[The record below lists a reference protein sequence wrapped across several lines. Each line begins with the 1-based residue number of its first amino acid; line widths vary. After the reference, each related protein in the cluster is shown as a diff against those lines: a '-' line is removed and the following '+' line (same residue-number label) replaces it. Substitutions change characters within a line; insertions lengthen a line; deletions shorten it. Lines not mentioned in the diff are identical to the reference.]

1 MVKVNARPAPPS
13 SGERAAKKPR
23 LEDSKTTKFTSIPAI
38 QAALN
43 ANNKKPC
50 AALIQSLTNVRNQ
63 ISLRHSEVQSHLED
77 SRTKLVA
84 PNDERLLLVEEWCK
98 ASPGLR
104 ELFDI
109 WNETFDESAAQAN
122 GSQGIAMT
130 NSTASLIVK
139 NFTPDHWRKLNAYI
153 TGGQGKGR
161 NAQGGSNELI
171 LVALRLLTVI
181 SEKWDPKRVFESFTW
196 ESKAL
201 PKLFTLRR
209 KSGIKSTGQARTA
222 FILFLVSFLSSGAD
236 SRVNSQT
243 KIAFLSTPASLST
256 LLSLFK
262 TLHSDHADVIKRV
275 LEVCWEGVWCDIRV
289 SRSLKVGAF
298 GDLHGVLG
306 NLLKL
311 YDNTEAEG
319 ADYSPADLVHH
330 FLLATCT
337 RPGVGLCFKDR
348 GWYPREGD
356 EESLGEGK
364 AKEFERGKIYN
375 IILGTIPQDAQGH
388 GRPSSARA
396 SPSRFSKPALSSS
409 VDTSQHPVSPSIPHD
424 CPPSGSPTLPL
435 VSGVISLPVPVES
448 FHLAATSS
456 GTALYNPV
464 PPSVGTV
471 LGNVLPTS
479 QNMNLKNVFTKGLQ
493 FTPPT
498 AAGSKAPPAPGPSA
512 TPIGNLVQH
521 TTALAL
527 IKCLDKLV
535 NVKVAFEEVAAAVGE
550 GGEAEGQWTRRLK
563 EVMREARRRLPEFQ
577 VVVAFCSAHLRA
589 FHSNPQASS
598 DVAGE
603 ASLTSSTSLIKKRA
617 LLAECAMRLLWM
629 YQKCLPEVVEG
640 ARFDVGKILIG
651 FEFAVS
657 TPEVGDAGSEA
668 GEDGVREVDED
679 QDDEMDEDHAEA
691 GEEEGGEG
699 DRDEEDGEEQGEED
713 QEPEDINV
721 ARRLHR
727 VTQLHILRFLKE
739 SSAFVGSG
747 GWAGKV
753 TGANGQNQ
761 THLYTLFTQFL
772 RFHPSLSTS
781 NYESSIHTQL
791 ASLVKHILGSTL
803 LFQDDPEEVDFWL
816 NALPFGARRVKVIS
830 RAKKPEDLQ
839 DGEEEEM
846 ISVTVYPETPD
857 GTPLV
862 DERESIVSFL
872 DECVQR
878 CLKTPY
884 KYIEE
889 MASLSSSPADSDAM
903 DVDISHQILLDNSAT
918 GTPPSPLLCTVVEQV
933 LAKVRAKLLAP
944 SDLVAIITFVRKVLL
959 GLLGKANVLTLSSGE
974 AEKNPTVAV
983 LRAVVIQ
990 LGEGLEV
997 KTMSFSGELDHSV
1010 IKRTVRREIDFMRQ
1024 TLHGQPSSP
1033 GSTRPVSKED
1043 AEDIDEFLDLVDGL
1057 DLPPSKRERM
1067 LTAFELVDWLRLLD
1081 SGLNAEQASNLF
1093 TIVKD
1098 IGGPWANTTLWE
1110 APGLDSNV
1118 SGWEGVPVDHLL
1130 LSADAHVFVDPQCQS
1145 ILVQAAINHRS
1156 TSVYSSPSS
1165 PDTPSIY
1172 FTRIVHV
1179 LLHNLLV
1186 WRQSGSLDI
1195 SKALLMVLGRLL
1207 EALKSDEAFLVVKEL
1222 VLSGSS
1228 VLREIALGSA
1238 ALEFAEGIDLIQTT
1252 CLDFTSV
1259 KDQDAKISPS
1269 AEELDYSLS
1278 WIKFLDPLDLLS
1290 CLESTLSSASSTD
1303 RYLVHLLQVS
1313 ATPLRSLAS
1322 STAREGSP
1330 RQGGAGLLDS
1340 RLPLLFQLQSK
1351 LSGLDGHG
1359 ELGQVLEELIAT
1371 ALEASLPLGLEWGFS
1386 DPSIAL
1392 LPSPCCMKLRAGGQ
1406 SAGSGQT
1413 STIPSA
1419 APLMGTPS
1427 FTPYCRK
1434 DPQQSAVQR
1443 RPLHPQPNPVK
1454 GGALPSVP
1462 LESAIPTLHS
1472 IADTA
1477 SHGSEISPI
1486 ISPILND
1493 EKQLRRLLQRLFDVF
1508 TAPASN
1514 TKLRVQVLNIFV
1526 SLFGIAKKDEDSKP
1540 VERLLASC
1548 SRLNK
1553 RLGDDPPYIAQEWV
1567 GVATDIVETGL
1578 QYTIRQL
1585 ASEDPSA
1592 MFPSGEIAG
1601 FVRLLSSL
1609 VESSNDVKCNPST
1622 METLLSIVVEQ
1633 HLHQAPIVELVN
1645 TALKVSNLKPLA
1657 VNRYLQAIV
1666 QHPRFYK
1673 VFSLPSSATHSAWDA
1688 ITSLLYTIFH
1698 LHPSNTCQVSHVE
1711 PLVRVYRGTLS
1722 PSDQRITS
1730 IFHLFERQ
1738 RKLSV
1743 TALLSKWSNPQTS
1756 SPTQSSS
1763 STSLEALQTL
1773 DPAFVLRTALA
1784 YPYWRN
1790 VDEVGIPSDAQVQEE
1805 QVYDPVFIC
1814 LLFGHVLSE
1823 SPPSGNIGW
1832 IELFRTNVVGVLVRS
1847 MSSRFASIRKLA
1859 LSLLAGV
1866 WKSVQVAELHEKEHL
1881 LYVLAQIKNLLPPS
1895 TPQDTAPVRIPSYIT
1910 LFLFHSLRG
1919 IFNPAHFVYPLTSR
1933 FLLQRPELDATDV
1946 PMLYSLLYSSSDDHW
1961 RKERGWILRFLADG
1975 MLAIGSGSQDWKIL
1989 KRRHT
1994 VGSPGKQAI
2003 LGILV
2008 NITRHQRPCSGL
2020 ILKSGL
2026 LSWMEMQLQSETT
2039 TKGSNDS
2046 VAWIKVIENVLLV
2059 LDVDK
2064 LEGTSLQSEW
2074 QASLWRCIALLLRKS
2089 ASAIQV
2095 LPYATRVILRLV
2107 GYSKVSYPVL
2117 VEVMN
2122 LALERLEDLE
2132 ATVPL
2137 PDATTATTGARRLNL
2152 NDLVP
2157 PGLHNSYGL
2166 HDMPAVEHSFVLW
2179 GRIVE
2184 VLWKA
2189 VMLSP
2194 GEDLPTVWDK
2204 LTSRLLIWRAFVGAA
2219 NSPEGEWARVQSVR
2233 NIS

>member
-43 ANNKKPC
+43 VNNKKPC

-130 NSTASLIVK
+130 NSTASLVLSILTTVFALLSTSYAFRPHGIQIVK

-209 KSGIKSTGQARTA
+209 KSESSPLVKPGTLFSFLLSVNQLTRSDIRTA

-375 IILGTIPQDAQGH
+375 IILAQFLKMLKVTDDP
-388 GRPSSARA
+388 RQQELALKILKACPSSR
-396 SPSRFSKPALSSS
+396 
-409 VDTSQHPVSPSIPHD
+409 
-424 CPPSGSPTLPL
+424 
-435 VSGVISLPVPVES
+435 
-448 FHLAATSS
+448 

-464 PPSVGTV
+464 PPSVGTI
-471 LGNVLPTS
+471 LGNVVPTS

-493 FTPPT
+493 FTTPI

-512 TPIGNLVQH
+512 TSTGNLVQH

-527 IKCLDKLV
+527 IKCLDKLASV
-535 NVKVAFEEVAAAVGE
+535 EAAFEEVAAAVGE
-550 GGEAEGQWTRRLK
+550 GGETEGQWTRRLK

-589 FHSNPQASS
+589 FHSNHQASS
-598 DVAGE
+598 D
-603 ASLTSSTSLIKKRA
+603 
-617 LLAECAMRLLWM
+617 
-629 YQKCLPEVVEG
+629 CLPEVVEG

-872 DECVQR
+872 DEC
-878 CLKTPY
+878 
-884 KYIEE
+884 YIEE

-918 GTPPSPLLCTVVEQV
+918 GTPPSPLLF
-933 LAKVRAKLLAP
+933 RAKLLAP

-959 GLLGKANVLTLSSGE
+959 GLLGKAN

-983 LRAVVIQ
+983 LR
-990 LGEGLEV
+990 LEV
-997 KTMSFSGELDHSV
+997 KTMSFS
-1010 IKRTVRREIDFMRQ
+1010 VRREIDFMRQ

-1033 GSTRPVSKED
+1033 GSTRP
-1043 AEDIDEFLDLVDGL
+1043 DIDEFLDLL
-1057 DLPPSKRERM
+1057 AHLSDLTSLTLPACVAPSKRERM

-1081 SGLNAEQASNLF
+1081 SGLNAEQASNFSLLSRTLEGLGQSENSATLF
-1093 TIVKD
+1093 
-1098 IGGPWANTTLWE
+1098 GQNTTC
-1110 APGLDSNV
+1110 GRHR
-1118 SGWEGVPVDHLL
+1118 GWTAMFRVGKVPVDHLL
-1130 LSADAHVFVDPQCQS
+1130 LSADAH
-1145 ILVQAAINHRS
+1145 AAINHRS

-1207 EALKSDEAFLVVKEL
+1207 EALKSDEAFSLLLWVA
-1222 VLSGSS
+1222 
-1228 VLREIALGSA
+1228 LRSNSLKVSTR
-1238 ALEFAEGIDLIQTT
+1238 IDLIQTT

-1259 KDQDAKISPS
+1259 KDRELASQISNVWRDRFLP

-1322 STAREGSP
+1322 STAHEGSP

-1371 ALEASLPLGLEWGFS
+1371 ALEASLPLGLSGVLGRW
-1386 DPSIAL
+1386 A
-1392 LPSPCCMKLRAGGQ
+1392 KRR
-1406 SAGSGQT
+1406 SGQT

-1427 FTPYCRK
+1427 FTP
-1434 DPQQSAVQR
+1434 
-1443 RPLHPQPNPVK
+1443 
-1454 GGALPSVP
+1454 
-1462 LESAIPTLHS
+1462 
-1472 IADTA
+1472 TA
-1477 SHGSEISPI
+1477 GR
-1486 ISPILND
+1486 ILNSLLYSD
-1493 EKQLRRLLQRLFDVF
+1493 AHFTRSQIQSKEVLSQWVDLTLSQRLLQRLFDVF

-1567 GVATDIVETGL
+1567 GVATWVQSNIPTLEGALSLVQDIVETGL

-1919 IFNPAHFVYPLTSR
+1919 IFNPAHFV
-1933 FLLQRPELDATDV
+1933 LDATDV

-1994 VGSPGKQAI
+1994 WDLLASMYQSTHSGSSGDKDRGLRQAI

-2204 LTSRLLIWRAFVGAA
+2204 FTSRLLIWRAFVGAA